1 MFGVLSEAG
10 QGHVENKYV
19 PPQRRAD
26 GMNVDIRTQ
35 YAPPRFGEN
44 ENLFC
49 WVVYMKCKSWYL
61 TELAII
67 VQALVIHA

>member
-1 MFGVLSEAG
+1 MCRVVEVCGVLSEAG
-10 QGHVENKYV
+10 QGPVENKYV

-35 YAPPRFGEN
+35 YAPPRFGEY

-49 WVVYMKCKSWYL
+49 
-61 TELAII
+61 
-67 VQALVIHA
+67 

>member
-1 MFGVLSEAG
+1 MVCERCVPCSLEVCDVLSEAG
-10 QGHVENKYV
+10 QGPVENKYV

-49 WVVYMKCKSWYL
+49 
-61 TELAII
+61 
-67 VQALVIHA
+67 